1 MKDVAVKESAIFKQI
16 EHWRRQKQQG
26 VEDKEKAN
34 TLPFI
39 TISREYGCGGFDIA
53 VKLTDILNKEYH
65 TTPIWAAYDKQIL
78 EKITLDLGLTQELT
92 ETLTNTARSKMT
104 DLFQTTFS
112 KFPPQV
118 AVYRKLAEVVRTLAI
133 NGHVVIV
140 GRAGNVITRGMPYG
154 LHVRIVA
161 PMSYKVK
168 RMAAKLKVTQTEA
181 REIIEQKEV
190 ERESFIKD
198 FLKFDPEDPHNYDI
212 VINNENYALDEIARL
227 IIDAMKHKGI
237 FA

>member
-1 MKDVAVKESAIFKQI
+1 
-16 EHWRRQKQQG
+16 
-26 VEDKEKAN
+26 
-34 TLPFI
+34 
-39 TISREYGCGGFDIA
+39 
-53 VKLTDILNKEYH
+53 LTE
-65 TTPIWAAYDKQIL
+65 A
-78 EKITLDLGLTQELT
+78 LT
-92 ETLTNTARSKMT
+92 ETLTHTARSKMT

-140 GRAGNVITRGMPYG
+140 GRAGNVITREMPYG

-168 RMAAKLKVTQTEA
+168 RIAAMLKVSQAEA
-181 REIIEQKEV
+181 REIIEKKEMD
-190 ERESFIKD
+190 RESFIKN
-198 FLKFDPEDPHNYDI
+198 FLKFDPEDPHNYDV
-212 VINNENYALDEIARL
+212 VINNENFAVDELARL
-227 IIDAMKHKGI
+227 IIDTMKRKGI

>member
-16 EHWRRQKQQG
+16 EHWRRQKQQV

>member
-1 MKDVAVKESAIFKQI
+1 MKDVAVKESAIYKQI
-16 EHWRRQKQQG
+16 EYWRRQKQHV
-26 VEDKEKAN
+26 VEDREKAN

-65 TTPIWAAYDKQIL
+65 STPIWAAYDKQIL
-78 EKITLDLGLTQELT
+78 DKITSDLGLTEALT
-92 ETLTNTARSKMT
+92 ETLTHTARSKMT

-168 RMAAKLKVTQTEA
+168 RIAAMLKVSQNEA
-181 REIIEQKEV
+181 REIIEKKEID
-190 ERESFIKD
+190 RESFIKN
-198 FLKFDPEDPHNYDI
+198 FLKFDPEDPHNYDV
-212 VINNENYALDEIARL
+212 VINNENFAVDELARL
-227 IIDAMKHKGI
+227 IIDAMKRKGI

>member
-16 EHWRRQKQQG
+16 EHWRRQKQQV

-65 TTPIWAAYDKQIL
+65 ATPIWAAYDKQIL
-78 EKITLDLGLTQELT
+78 DKITSDLGLTQELT

-168 RMAAKLKVTQTEA
+168 RIAAKLKVTQPEA
-181 REIIEQKEV
+181 REIIEQKEM
-190 ERESFIKD
+190 ERESFIKN

-212 VINNENYALDEIARL
+212 VINNENYALDELAGL
-227 IIDAMKHKGI
+227 IIDAMKRKGI